1 MVRISRGHIALLAV
15 MTLMLSVLAGA
26 ASPRAYAAVSTS
38 ITVDGTKPGRVF
50 DGAGAISGGGG
61 NTRLLVDYPEAQ
73 RSQSLDYLFKPDI
86 GASLQRLKLEIGG
99 DTNSTDGAEASHE
112 HTEGAVDCNAGYEW
126 WLAGQAKARNPNIK
140 LSGLAW
146 GAPGWIGVDDP
157 ANPNPGKPYFWSQDM
172 IDYLMSW
179 LDCAKKHNL
188 TIDYLGG
195 WNERG
200 WKASW
205 YVDLKKALVSKGYAT
220 KIVVGDSFGWGVAE
234 DLKANAAFRDA
245 VDVIG
250 VHYPCGYNNGGA
262 IGNTA
267 PFTTCNST
275 PAAQNIGKPLWAS
288 ENGSQDTEAGAAP
301 VARALNRDYIDGRM
315 TAYYNWPL
323 MGSLYPNTY
332 FAFNGIVSAN
342 QPWSGHYRVGKTA
355 WVMAHTTQFT
365 QIGWRYQD
373 SASGYLGG
381 DRSNG
386 SYVTLRTPDG
396 GNYSTIIETTEA
408 KAPQTLDVQVTGGLS
423 TGQVHVWATNLN
435 TNSDSAGDNLAHTTD
450 VTPSDGRY
458 TVTLKPGHVYTLT
471 TTTGQGKSTAGSPA
485 ASSLS
490 LPQSDNFE
498 TPGATSSPKFFTD
511 MNGAFQTVSCGG
523 GREGKCLRQMAATA
537 PIRWTEESYYAPYTF
552 MGDDSWSNY
561 TVSADAMLE
570 QPGAVELLGRVT
582 MQGRNNNGLEAY
594 HLRVSD
600 TGAWS
605 ILKSDSAWKFTTLKS
620 GTTAALGTNR
630 WHAVAMIMQGSTI
643 TAKVDGTLLGSVT
656 DSTYAHGRAGLG
668 TVDSA
673 DATADRGY
681 RTQQFDNFS
690 VTPGTDPTPA
700 RVGPVPSGISGK
712 CLDLPEGNTANATPV
727 KTYSCNNS
735 FAQIWTHNPADGT
748 IRIGGKCLDVPEQAT
763 KNGTKVHIWT
773 CNGGNNQKWTQQA
786 DGTLRG
792 TQSGRCLDVPEGSTS
807 PVQLVIWTCNGDN
820 NQKWKLPG

>member
-1 MVRISRGHIALLAV
+1 MA
-15 MTLMLSVLAGA
+15 LMLSVLAGA

-73 RSQSLDYLFKPDI
+73 RSQILDYLFKPGV

-112 HTEGAVDCNAGYEW
+112 HTEGAVDCAAGYEW
-126 WLAGQAKARNPNIK
+126 WLAGQAKSRNPNIK
-140 LSGLAW
+140 LSALTW

-205 YVDLKKALVSKGYAT
+205 YIDLKKALVSKGYST
-220 KIVVGDSFGWGVAE
+220 KIVAGDSFGWGLADE
-234 DLKANAAFRDA
+234 LKANAAFRDA

-262 IGNTA
+262 IGNNA

-275 PAAQNIGKPLWAS
+275 SAAQDIGKPLWAS

-315 TAYYNWPL
+315 TGYYNWPL

-332 FAFNGIVSAN
+332 FAFNGLVSAN

-386 SYVTLRTPDG
+386 SYVTLRAPDG
-396 GNYSTIIETTEA
+396 GNYSTIIETTGA
-408 KAPQTLDVQVTGGLS
+408 TAPQTLDVQVTGGLS
-423 TGQVHVWATNLN
+423 TGQVHVWATNLD
-435 TNSDSAGDNLAHTTD
+435 TNSDSAGENLAHTAD
-450 VTPSDGRY
+450 VTPSGGRY
-458 TVTLKPGHVYTLT
+458 TVTLQPGHVYTLT
-471 TTTGQGKSTAGSPA
+471 TTTGQGKGTAGSPA
-485 ASSLS
+485 VSSLS
-490 LPQSDNFE
+490 LPQSNDFE
-498 TPGATSSPKFFTD
+498 TRGDTSSPKYFTD

-523 GREGKCLRQMAATA
+523 GRGGTCLRQMAATG
-537 PIRWTEESYYAPYTF
+537 PIRWTEEPYYAPYTV

-561 TVSADAMLE
+561 TVSADALLE
-570 QPGAVELLGRVT
+570 QPGSVELLGRVG

-594 HLRVSD
+594 RLRVGD

-605 ILKSDSAWKFTTLKS
+605 ILKSDKEAKFSTLKS

-630 WHAVAMIMQGSTI
+630 WHSVTLTMQGSTI
-643 TAKVDGTLLGSVT
+643 TAKVDGTVLGTVT
-656 DSTYAHGRAGLG
+656 DSTYTHGRAGLG

-673 DATADRGY
+673 DATTGGGY
-681 RTQQFDNFS
+681 RTQQFDAFS

-700 RVGPVPSGISGK
+700 RVGAVPSGIPGK
-712 CLDLPEGNTANATPV
+712 CLDLPEGDTRNGAPV
-727 KTYSCNNS
+727 KIYSCNNT

-748 IRIGGKCLDVPEQAT
+748 VRIGGKCLDVTEQAT
-763 KNGTKVHIWT
+763 ANGTKVQIWT
-773 CNGGNNQKWTQQA
+773 CNGGSNQRWVQQA

-792 TQSGRCLDVPEGSTS
+792 TQSGRCLDVLESSTS
-807 PVQLVIWTCNGDN
+807 PVQLVIWTCNGGS
-820 NQKWKLPG
+820 NQKWQLPG